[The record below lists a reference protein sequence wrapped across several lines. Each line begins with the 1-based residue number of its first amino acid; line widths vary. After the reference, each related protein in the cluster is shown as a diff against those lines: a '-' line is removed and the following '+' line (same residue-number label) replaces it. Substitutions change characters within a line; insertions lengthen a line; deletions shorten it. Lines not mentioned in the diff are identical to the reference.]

1 MPCGQLPVSAACL
14 KFSILGRDMFKDAPG
29 RIIFKIC
36 TGQWRLLFL
45 GFVRDLVE
53 HPGAGLEVERVL
65 KFIAVQ

>member
-1 MPCGQLPVSAACL
+1 
-14 KFSILGRDMFKDAPG
+14 MFKDAPG